1 MGPAVNDLAPASALL
16 LASDPGALREAEAGG
31 KGMNLARLA
40 AAGLQVPPF
49 FVVGTAAF
57 RPVLAQPAV
66 RAALEGLAARD
77 LSTPAGAEAA
87 SAALREV
94 VLAADPGPLRA
105 LCADGLSRALPA
117 QVDGAPPFVAVRS
130 SCVGEDSA
138 AASFA
143 GQMDTFLFVR
153 GPDEVARAVQR
164 CWASAFG
171 ARALSYRHQQ
181 KIDPARV
188 EAAVVVQLMV
198 PGQVSGVL
206 FSASPLDGRR
216 DVAVISA
223 TWGLGEGLVSGEL
236 AADGYVALKASGEL
250 VSQDLQP
257 KQKQV
262 VFDTARGGGTTSIE
276 VPQERQGAACL
287 DAAAVRDLALLGA
300 KIEALYGGQPQD
312 VEWTRREGTTYVLQS
327 RPITKLPPPPP
338 EGAPRVWDNSNIIE
352 SYSGVTSPLTFSYIR
367 FAYGIA
373 YRESCELSGVPLQEI
388 KLSGQ
393 TFDSMLGLLQGNVYY
408 NLDSWYRLLALFP
421 GFEKNQERMEQMM
434 GVRQALRIA
443 SERPR
448 RSGLQKLWMR
458 WCMARNFWNVNR
470 LVREFEDNFRREYH
484 QKWALVEWSKVDLQG
499 CWEGFHAAVRAFL
512 YRWQAPLVTDFCAM
526 LFVGRLKE
534 LTVRWGLDPEGA
546 LQNDLLCGEGGIE
559 STEPTRF
566 LMRLAADVRKDP
578 QQLAWLEATPDGEC
592 LPALRAR
599 PELAPLRARVE
610 DYLRRYG
617 FRCMNE
623 LKLEEPSLR
632 DRPDFMFAM
641 LKNYARQADLD
652 VAAMERREQE
662 KRAAAEATA
671 RQRLGFGPRRWH
683 YWWVLKQARKHVKNR
698 ENMRFAR
705 TRTYGLLREL
715 LSRIGALYQERGI
728 LDHWHDVYWLQLDE
742 VLGFIDG
749 TATCTDLRGLA
760 AVRKAEFARFK
771 AEPEPDDRITTLGAV
786 HAGNPFRKPPPPA
799 KDGGDLVGTPC
810 CPGVVRG
817 RVRVIKSAADDLTL
831 KGEILVAP
839 RTDPGWVPLYP
850 SASGLLIE
858 RGSLLSHSAIV
869 ARELGLPAIVN
880 IPDLIRRVKDGALV
894 EMDAGR
900 GVVRVLEEPPPA

>member
-1 MGPAVNDLAPASALL
+1 MNPLPPSLPDLL
-16 LASDPGALREAEAGG
+16 LPADPRAVEEAHTGG
-31 KGMNLARLA
+31 KGMNLARLQG
-40 AAGLQVPPF
+40 AGLEVPPF
-49 FVVGTAAF
+49 FVVGTGAF
-57 RPVLAQPAV
+57 RRAAAQPGV
-66 RAALEGLAARD
+66 QAALAGLAGRD
-77 LSTPAGAEAA
+77 LSTPAGAEEA
-87 SAALREV
+87 SAVLREA
-94 VLAADPGPLRA
+94 VLQADPGDLEA
-105 LCADGLSRALPA
+105 LIAEGLSRALPA
-117 QVDGAPPFVAVRS
+117 EVEGAPPFVAVRS

-138 AASFA
+138 SASFA

-153 GPDEVARAVQR
+153 GAADVAAAVRR

-171 ARALSYRHQQ
+171 ARALSYRVQQ
-181 KIDPARV
+181 GIDPARV

-198 PGQVSGVL
+198 PGEVSGVL

-236 AADGYVALKASGEL
+236 AADGFTALKASGEL
-250 VSQDLQP
+250 IAQDPQP
-257 KQKQV
+257 KERQV
-262 VFDTARGGGTTSIE
+262 VFDRQRGGGTTTVL
-276 VPQERQGAACL
+276 VPPERQQGPCL
-287 DAAAVRDLALLGA
+287 DAAAVRELAGLA
-300 KIEALYGGQPQD
+300 ARIEALYGGKPQD
-312 VEWTRREGTTYVLQS
+312 VEWTRFQGRTYVLQA
-327 RPITKLPPPPP
+327 RPITSLPPPPA

-373 YRESCELSGVPLQEI
+373 YRESCELSGVPREEI
-388 KLSGQ
+388 KLAGQ

-408 NLDSWYRLLALFP
+408 NLESWYRLLALFP
-421 GFEKNQERMEQMM
+421 GFEKNQQRMEQMM
-434 GVRQALRIA
+434 GVREALRISA
-443 SERPR
+443 SVPR
-448 RSGLQKLWMR
+448 RTARQKLYMV
-458 WCMARNFWNVNR
+458 WCMLRNFWNVDR
-470 LVREFEDNFRREYH
+470 LVRDFEASFRANYH
-484 QKWALVEWSKVDLQG
+484 EKYALVDWSTVDLQG
-499 CWEGFHAAVRAFL
+499 CWEAFHQAIRVFL

-534 LTVRWGLDPEGA
+534 LTVRWGLDPDGA

-559 STEPTRF
+559 STEPTRY
-566 LMRLAADVRKDP
+566 LMRLASQLRRDP
-578 QQLAWLEATPDGEC
+578 PTKAWLLATPDAEC
-592 LPALRAR
+592 LPALRADPGR
-599 PELAPLRARVE
+599 AALRAQIE
-610 DYLRRYG
+610 EYLRRYG

-632 DRPDFMFAM
+632 DRPDFLFAM
-641 LKNYARQADLD
+641 LKNYVRQEDLE
-652 VAAMERREQE
+652 VETLERREQE
-662 KRAAAEATA
+662 KRARAEATA

-705 TRTYGLLREL
+705 TRTYGLLREIL
-715 LSRIGALYQERGI
+715 NRIGRIYEERGV

-760 AVRKAEFARFK
+760 AVRKVEFQRFR
-771 AEPEPDDRITTLGAV
+771 ELPEPDDRITTLGGV
-786 HAGNPFRKPPPPA
+786 HAGNRFQAPPA
-799 KDGGDLVGTPC
+799 PVAAADGELVGTPC

-817 RVRVIKSAADDLTL
+817 RVRVIKSAADDLSL
-831 KGEILVAP
+831 NGEILVAP

-880 IPDLIRRVKDGALV
+880 IPDLIRRVRDGALV

-900 GVVRVLEEPPPA
+900 GTVKVLEEPDQA